1 MELKT
6 QALDRLLEALSPAL
20 AAELDRV
27 VQETRETLEQE
38 FQKRLQAAV
47 REAETSTAAA
57 AAIQLDRSVAE
68 AKEATRKQVSEELE
82 LQFRGKLID
91 ATTRLSNEAAAERA
105 KLQEQLDQWRVFAE
119 TQRQLA
125 EASSQPEILSRF
137 LRLAQP
143 FADGLAV
150 YVAKAGGLGL
160 WKARG
165 KMAFPEIISK
175 ETADREYYFKLIMVS
190 GRTVGAICA
199 A

>member
-6 QALDRLLEALSPAL
+6 QALDRVLEALSPAL

-57 AAIQLDRSVAE
+57 GAIQLDRAVAE

-105 KLQEQLDQWRVFAE
+105 KLQEQLDQWRGFFGK
-119 TQRQLA
+119 QRQP
-125 EASSQPEILSRF
+125 SQATAPPPNPSPF
-137 LRLAQP
+137 LLPAHPFPPRLAP
-143 FADGLAV
+143 FFT
-150 YVAKAGGLGL
+150 K
-160 WKARG
+160 
-165 KMAFPEIISK
+165 
-175 ETADREYYFKLIMVS
+175 
-190 GRTVGAICA
+190 
-199 A
+199 